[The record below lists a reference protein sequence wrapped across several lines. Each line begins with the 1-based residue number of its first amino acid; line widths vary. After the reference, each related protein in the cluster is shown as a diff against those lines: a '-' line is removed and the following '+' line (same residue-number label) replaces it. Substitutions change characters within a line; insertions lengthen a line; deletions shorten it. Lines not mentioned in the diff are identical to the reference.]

1 MHDVDDDDDED
12 CRTDFV
18 LAEDFRQFCL
28 VVATLETDPD
38 GSRYCVAFT
47 DLEEILLV
55 DLFAYGTQRTIRTHE
70 YHVYGWD

>member
-1 MHDVDDDDDED
+1 MHDVDDDDDDED

-38 GSRYCVAFT
+38 GSRYDGVSWVHDGVSF
-47 DLEEILLV
+47 D
-55 DLFAYGTQRTIRTHE
+55 IRL
-70 YHVYGWD
+70 YV

>member
-38 GSRYCVAFT
+38 GSRYDGVSWVHDGVSF
-47 DLEEILLV
+47 D
-55 DLFAYGTQRTIRTHE
+55 IRL
-70 YHVYGWD
+70 YV